1 MRTGVAWGIAAHEI
15 LVFASGF
22 LVPQRLLGIGYFRG
36 LEAHLVGRHATLF
49 PTVPPVGTSE
59 QRARVLANA
68 IQQRSPARADF
79 TSSRIRWAASTV
91 EF

>member
-1 MRTGVAWGIAAHEI
+1 MN

-36 LEAHLVGRHATLF
+36 LEAHLMDRHATLF
-49 PTVPPVGTSE
+49 PNVPPVGTSE

-68 IQQRSPARADF
+68 IQQKFPSGPRF
-79 TSSRIRWAASTV
+79 TSSRIRWAASTA